1 MRDALE
7 LRMQARRLGLDAPG
21 EFWTFGDIE
30 ALNRLWNGYGPDKW
44 PECVRAV
51 MTWIYRN
58 FEASAL
64 IHDFEYTFSDG
75 STEGWQVTDDRFYK
89 NLKTQRDELYPW
101 FSPWLLAHR
110 AAATLKIRAAKLAL
124 DMGGYTAYLDAF
136 RRRIATALP
145 Y

>member
-7 LRMQARRLGLDAPG
+7 LRMQARRLGLKAPDA
-21 EFWTFGDIE
+21 FWTYGDIE
-30 ALNRLWNGYGPDKW
+30 TLNRLWNGYGPDRW
-44 PECVRAV
+44 PECVRDV

-64 IHDFEYTFSDG
+64 IHDFGYTFSDG
-75 STEGWQVTDDRFYK
+75 STDGWQVEDDRFYE
-89 NLKTQRDELYPW
+89 NLEIQRDTLYPW
-101 FSPWLLAHR
+101 SKPWLYPLR
-110 AAATLKIRAAKLAL
+110 AWATIKIRAAKLAL

-136 RRRIATALP
+136 RRRLATQSV